1 MAYDPVL
8 AERIRAELSR
18 HVEFTEKKMF
28 GGLSFLVN
36 GNMCCG
42 ITGSDLVL
50 RLTPEGV
57 ERALEQAHTRPMD
70 FTGKPMKSMVY
81 VSAEGTTSVVGLRRW
96 ISTAAGTTRELPPKM
111 PSTRKNKRPLS
122 NR

>member
-8 AERIRAELSR
+8 AERIRVELSR

-57 ERALEQAHTRPMD
+57 ERALEQPHTRPMD

-81 VSAEGTTSVVGLRRW
+81 VSAEGTASAVGLRRW
-96 ISTAAGTTRELPPKM
+96 ISTAASTIKELAPKKA
-111 PSTRKNKRPLS
+111 PARKNRPLPK
-122 NR
+122 R

>member
-8 AERIRAELSR
+8 AERIRAELAR

-42 ITGSDLVL
+42 ITGTDLVL
-50 RLTPEGV
+50 RLSPEEV
-57 ERALEQAHTRPMD
+57 ERALAKPHTRPMD

-81 VSAEGTTSVVGLRRW
+81 VSAEGNSSRVDLQQWLLVAAN
-96 ISTAAGTTRELPPKM
+96 TAKGMPPKR
-111 PSTRKNKRPLS
+111 PSKLPVKRLA
-122 NR
+122 R

>member
-8 AERIRAELSR
+8 AERIRVELSR

-42 ITGSDLVL
+42 VTGSDLVL

-57 ERALEQAHTRPMD
+57 ERALEQPHTRPMD

-81 VSAEGTTSVVGLRRW
+81 VGAEGTTSVVGLRRW
-96 ISTAAGTTRELPPKM
+96 ISTAAGAARELPPKK
-111 PSTRKNKRPLS
+111 PSTRKNKRLAG
-122 NR
+122 

>member
-8 AERIRAELSR
+8 ADRIRAELAR
-18 HVEFTEKKMF
+18 HVEYTEKKMF

-50 RLTPEGV
+50 RLSPEEV
-57 ERALEQAHTRPMD
+57 ERALSKPHNRPMD
-70 FTGKPMKSMVY
+70 FSGKPLKSMVY
-81 VSAEGTTSVVGLRRW
+81 VDAEGTSSGGALRTW
-96 ISTAAGTTRELPPKM
+96 IAVATTAAKQVPPKM
-111 PSTRKNKRPLS
+111 PSARSKNRAA
-122 NR
+122 R

>member
-8 AERIRAELSR
+8 ADRIRAELAR
-18 HVEFTEKKMF
+18 HVGFTEKKMF

-42 ITGSDLVL
+42 VTGTDLVL
-50 RLTPEGV
+50 RLAPEEV
-57 ERALEQAHTRPMD
+57 ERALSKPYTRQMD

-81 VSAEGTTSVVGLRRW
+81 VSAEGTSSGAALQQWLR
-96 ISTAAGTTRELPPKM
+96 IAAITALGMPPKK
-111 PSTRKNKRPLS
+111 PSKLAA
-122 NR
+122 NRFAT

>member
-18 HVEFTEKKMF
+18 HVEFTEKRMF

-50 RLTPEGV
+50 RLTPEGA
-57 ERALEQAHTRPMD
+57 ERALEQPHTRPMD

-81 VSAEGTTSVVGLRRW
+81 VSAEGTASAVGLSRW
-96 ISTAAGTTRELPPKM
+96 VSTAASTTKELAPKK
-111 PSTRKNKRPLS
+111 PSARKSKGPLPKR
-122 NR
+122 

>member
-8 AERIRAELSR
+8 ADRIRAELAR

-42 ITGSDLVL
+42 ITGTDLVL
-50 RLTPEGV
+50 RLAPEQV
-57 ERALEQAHTRPMD
+57 EVALSKPHTRPMD

-81 VSAEGTTSVVGLRRW
+81 VNAEGTSSSAALQHW
-96 ISTAAGTTRELPPKM
+96 IRIAAITAKGMPPKK
-111 PSTRKNKRPLS
+111 PSNLPVKRLGL
-122 NR
+122 